1 MPSTGQPVRY
11 AIYTRQSV
19 QQPADFSSCDA
30 QFAKCQV
37 FIDQRKSENLV
48 WVGERFNDEGESGG
62 TLDRPA
68 LIHLRSLVQSR
79 GVDRIY
85 VTALDR
91 LSRRVYDLIALL
103 EEFEKAGAT
112 VQLAQE
118 INPPDG
124 AQTRFVRHLL
134 GVFAEF
140 ERDMITARIAE
151 TRAYLKQHGRRI
163 AGPAPLGYAPDPA
176 TKQLV
181 VIPKEARRVRL
192 IFQRAADGQIPSEI
206 ASRINHLKWRTK
218 TWLSRRSNRQRDG
231 GKWTARQVI
240 DLLRNPVYI
249 GRHRDPKGSRP
260 GCHDP
265 IVSEVLFAKVQDL
278 LSGRRT
284 VSNPK
289 RHRMNFPLRGRII
302 CPRCGRHLNPQI
314 SSKSRGKQVRV
325 QHRYYCCRS
334 HAGGRAP
341 CKGVRYPAHEVE
353 QFVRSL
359 MGDAATWRQVL
370 PSENV
375 HLAESMATTWM
386 SLGHQLQNDLMTQIV
401 ESVTFKKKN
410 TAMQITFSSRCI
422 EIISDENKGI

>member
-1 MPSTGQPVRY
+1 MTPTGQSIRY

-19 QQPADFSSCDA
+19 ERPADFSSCDA
-30 QFAKCQV
+30 QFTKCQS
-37 FIDQRKSENLV
+37 FIEQRQSENLV
-48 WVGERFNDEGESGG
+48 WVGVRFNDEGESGG

-68 LIHLRSLVQSR
+68 LTHLRSLVQSH

-91 LSRRVYDLIALL
+91 LARRVYDLIALI
-103 EEFEKAGAT
+103 EEFEQAGVT
-112 VQLAQE
+112 VLLAQE

-124 AQTRFVRHLL
+124 AQARFVRHLL

-163 AGPAPLGYAPDPA
+163 AGPAPFGYAPDPA

-192 IFQRAADGQIPSEI
+192 IFQRAADGQTPSEI

-218 TWLSRRSNRQRDG
+218 TWLSRRSNRQRGG
-231 GKWTARQVI
+231 GKWTARQVVQ
-240 DLLRNPVYI
+240 LLRNPVYI

-278 LSGRRT
+278 LSDRRT
-284 VSNPK
+284 VTNSK
-289 RHRMNFPLRGRII
+289 RHRKNFPLRGRII

-314 SSKSRGKQVRV
+314 SSKARGNRVRF
-325 QHRYYCCRS
+325 QHRFYCCRS
-334 HAGGRAP
+334 HAGGRVP

-359 MGDAATWRQVL
+359 LGEASTWRQL
-370 PSENV
+370 FPSESV
-375 HLAESMATTWM
+375 PLAESLATTWM
-386 SLGHQLQNDLMTQIV
+386 SLGHPLQNDLMPQIV
-401 ESVTFKKKN
+401 ESVVFKKKN
-410 TAMQITFSSRCI
+410 TAMQITFSSRCV
-422 EIISDENKGI
+422 EVISRENRGF